1 MTEIPPQEKVEAGPR
16 MIVFSGPNGSG
27 KSTITDAFKLDQKF
41 PGVYINAD
49 YIARTEL
56 GHIPDV
62 TQRNLDAAKLAEQR
76 RKDALANGKP
86 FAFETVMST
95 PGKLALLQEAKS
107 KDFQVELV
115 FVTTLD
121 ADINIARVSK
131 RVALGGHQVEPDKV
145 RERYKRAMQLL
156 PSAVELAD
164 TVDAFDN
171 SGTEPMRV
179 AIKRDKALELVN
191 ADKAPAWVAEC
202 LAEPYRERMDS
213 RDQIVAAF
221 QQATAGSATGLPP
234 VLKDA
239 EIAHGKTYAGPVI
252 EVTKYHALQK
262 AGADVYV
269 VHDRVLC
276 PPMSL
281 EKGKTATVAYQYENG
296 GKHVEP
302 IHIASHKNKIRR

>member
-1 MTEIPPQEKVEAGPR
+1 MAKSLLDEIGLERSNKLMREATHKAIADAHAHGLSVTADVDGVLSEIFPDGHVEPVKSTRTIARKRTRPHDRNPPQEKVEAGPR

-131 RVALGGHQVEPDKV
+131 GWPLAATMSSRTRCASDTSAQCSFCPAPLSWPT
-145 RERYKRAMQLL
+145 RST
-156 PSAVELAD
+156 PSTTA
-164 TVDAFDN
+164 
-171 SGTEPMRV
+171 
-179 AIKRDKALELVN
+179 
-191 ADKAPAWVAEC
+191 APNRCVW
-202 LAEPYRERMDS
+202 R
-213 RDQIVAAF
+213 
-221 QQATAGSATGLPP
+221 
-234 VLKDA
+234 
-239 EIAHGKTYAGPVI
+239 
-252 EVTKYHALQK
+252 
-262 AGADVYV
+262 
-269 VHDRVLC
+269 
-276 PPMSL
+276 
-281 EKGKTATVAYQYENG
+281 
-296 GKHVEP
+296 
-302 IHIASHKNKIRR
+302 